1 MKKPALV
8 FLCLLFTCFSFAQTL
23 FTYGN
28 HQISAPEFLN
38 AYNKNKTDS
47 LTTNKALRE
56 YLDLYINFKLKV
68 QAAKDLHLDTL
79 PSLIADLQNFR
90 DQVKKNY
97 LTDTNEIER
106 LENEAF
112 ERSQKDIHSIFYFI
126 NTSAEKDSSKA
137 LQKINHLSAQLNK
150 AKNDAELIQAFNASN
165 HMQAQK
171 EDLGYITVFTLPYQ
185 FENVVYA
192 LKPGQ
197 VSKPFRAKDGYFI
210 FKNVGE
216 RHAVGKI
223 TVAQILLAVPAGAS
237 AEKIK
242 QKLLAD
248 SIYKAL
254 QDGGDFEEL
263 AKKYSDDRNTF
274 MNGGLMP
281 EFGTAKYD
289 SSFENHAFALSR
301 NGEISAPFE
310 TQFGFHILKRIAAAP
325 VPASKNDENYLYSLK
340 QQVLNDSREQ
350 IARTKFIT
358 EIKPVVGLKNETVGK
373 SDLWKVTDS
382 ALLQNKQIN
391 SGAVNK
397 STVLFTFNNGQKVK
411 VADWLL
417 YLKSSNR
424 DWDKD
429 AEKAYQQL
437 WPVFVDEYSVENYAS
452 RLEKYNSAFKA
463 QIDEF
468 RDGNLLFEI
477 MQRKI
482 WNKASSDTVALK
494 QYFNDHKNK
503 YTWSASADAVIYS
516 CSSAEVA
523 KKLIAE
529 IKRGRNWR
537 EIVNENSSTVQADSG
552 RFELGQIPV
561 VERTAFAEGL
571 ITLPV
576 INKNDGTAV
585 FAKIIKLYPGDQQRN
600 FDDAKGLVI
609 NDYQNYL
616 EQEWVA
622 QLKKK
627 YPVKVNEKVFQS
639 LLGSH

>member
-1 MKKPALV
+1 MKKLVLV
-8 FLCLLFTCFSFAQTL
+8 FLCFLFTCFSFAQTL

-28 HQISAPEFLN
+28 HQVSATEFLN

-47 LTTNKALRE
+47 ADNSQALRD
-56 YLDLYINFKLKV
+56 YLNLYINFKLKV
-68 QAAKDLHLDTL
+68 RAAEDLHLDTL

-97 LTDTNEIER
+97 LTDTNEIQR

-112 ERSQKDIHSIFYFI
+112 ERSQKDIHSIYYFI

-150 AKNDAELIQAFNASN
+150 TRNDAAIIQVFNASN
-165 HMQAQK
+165 QLQAQK

-185 FENVVYA
+185 FENVVYS
-192 LKPGQ
+192 LKPGH
-197 VSKPFRAKDGYFI
+197 VSKPYPAKNGYFI
-210 FKNVGE
+210 FKNVDE

-223 TVAQILLAVPAGAS
+223 TVAQILLAIPAGES
-237 AEKIK
+237 AQKIK
-242 QKLLAD
+242 QKSLAD

-254 QDGGDFEEL
+254 QKGSNFEEL
-263 AKKYSDDRNTF
+263 AKKYSDDKSTF

-289 SSFENHAFALSR
+289 SSFENHAFALTHD
-301 NGEISAPFE
+301 GEISAPFE
-310 TQFGFHILKRIAAAP
+310 TQFGFHILKRISASP
-325 VPASKNDENYLYSLK
+325 VTASKDNENYLYSLK
-340 QQVLNDSREQ
+340 QQVLSDSREQ
-350 IARTKFIT
+350 IARKKFIT
-358 EIKPVVGLKNETVGK
+358 EIKPVVGLKNETVVK
-373 SDLWKVTDS
+373 PDLWKVTDN
-382 ALLQNKQIN
+382 ALLQNKEIS

-397 STVLFTFNNGQKVK
+397 STILFSFNNGQKVK

-417 YLKSSNR
+417 YLKTLNR
-424 DWDKD
+424 PWKTDN
-429 AEKAYQQL
+429 EKAYKQL
-437 WPVFVDEYSVENYAS
+437 WLAFVDEYSVENYAS
-452 RLEKYNSAFKA
+452 QLEKYNSAFKA

-468 RDGNLLFEI
+468 REGNLLFEI

-482 WNKASSDTVALK
+482 WNKASSDTSALK
-494 QYFNDHKNK
+494 EYFKDHKNK

-516 CSSAEVA
+516 CSSAEIS

-537 EIVNENSSTVQADSG
+537 EIVNENSSVVQADSG

-576 INKNDGTAV
+576 VNKNDGTAV
-585 FAKIIKLYPGDQQRN
+585 FAKVIKLYPGDQQRN

-639 LLGSH
+639 LLQSH

>member
-1 MKKPALV
+1 MKKLVLV
-8 FLCLLFTCFSFAQTL
+8 FLCFLFTCFSFAQTL

-28 HQISAPEFLN
+28 HQVSAPEFLN

-150 AKNDAELIQAFNASN
+150 AKNDAEVIQAFNASN
-165 HMQAQK
+165 QMQAQK

-197 VSKPFRAKDGYFI
+197 ASKPFRAKDGYFI

-254 QDGGDFEEL
+254 QNGGDFEEL

-325 VPASKNDENYLYSLK
+325 VPASKNDENYLSSLK
-340 QQVLNDSREQ
+340 RQVLNDSREQ

-358 EIKPVVGLKNETVGK
+358 EIKPVVGLKNETVVK

-417 YLKSSNR
+417 YLESLNR
-424 DWDKD
+424 DWGKD

-437 WPVFVDEYSVENYAS
+437 WPAFVDEYSVENYAS

-468 RDGNLLFEI
+468 KDGNLLFEI

-523 KKLIAE
+523 KKIIAE

-537 EIVNENSSTVQADSG
+537 EIVNENSSAVQADSG

-616 EQEWVA
+616 EQQWVA

-639 LLGSH
+639 LLVSH

>member
-1 MKKPALV
+1 MKKLVLV
-8 FLCLLFTCFSFAQTL
+8 FLGFLFTCFSFAQTL

-28 HQISAPEFLN
+28 HQVSAAEFLN

-47 LTTNKALRE
+47 VTTSKALRE

-97 LTDTNEIER
+97 LTDTNEIQR
-106 LENEAF
+106 LEDEAF
-112 ERSQKDIHSIFYFI
+112 ERGQKDIHSIFYFI

-137 LQKINHLSAQLNK
+137 FEKVNHLSELLNS
-150 AKNDAELIQAFNASN
+150 AKKDAEVIQAFNAS
-165 HMQAQK
+165 HQMQAQK
-171 EDLGYITVFTLPYQ
+171 QDLGYITVFTLPYQ
-185 FENVVYA
+185 FENVVYS

-197 VSKPFRAKDGYFI
+197 VSKPYPARNGYFI

-223 TVAQILLAVPAGAS
+223 TVAQILLAVPAGES
-237 AEKIK
+237 AVKIK

-248 SIYKAL
+248 SIYGAL
-254 QDGGDFEEL
+254 QNGSDFEEL

-289 SSFENHAFALSR
+289 SSFENHAFAL
-301 NGEISAPFE
+301 GHDGQISAPFE
-310 TQFGFHILKRIAAAP
+310 TEFGYHILKRISAAP
-325 VPASKNDENYLYSLK
+325 VPASKDNENYLYSLK
-340 QQVLNDSREQ
+340 QQVLSDSREQ
-350 IARTKFIT
+350 IARKKFIT
-358 EIKPVVGLKNETVGK
+358 EIRPVVGLKSEAVKK

-382 ALLQNKQIN
+382 ALLQNKPII
-391 SGAVNK
+391 SGSVNK

-417 YLKSSNR
+417 YLKSVNR
-424 DWDKD
+424 DWGKD

-437 WPVFVDEYSVENYAS
+437 WPVFIDEYSVENYAS

-482 WNKASSDTVALK
+482 WNKASSDTIALK

-537 EIVNENSSTVQADSG
+537 EIVNENGSTVQADSG

-561 VERTAFAEGL
+561 VERTAFDEGL

-616 EQEWVA
+616 EQQWVA
-622 QLKKK
+622 KLKKK